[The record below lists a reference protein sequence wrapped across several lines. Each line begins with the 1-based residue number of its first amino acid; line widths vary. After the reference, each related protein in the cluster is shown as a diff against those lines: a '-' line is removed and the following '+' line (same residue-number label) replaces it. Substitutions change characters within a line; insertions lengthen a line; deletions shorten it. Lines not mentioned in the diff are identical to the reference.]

1 MRDRRCGKAAADEEA
16 ADEEAADEEAAGE
29 VAAGGREM
37 HTVDKAIRSER
48 ADQLHERAEDRRG
61 VEQPLDRVELEACRC
76 KAHPESALSQTCWVL
91 WAAHREPRT

>member
-1 MRDRRCGKAAADEEA
+1 MRDRRCGKAA

-76 KAHPESALSQTCWVL
+76 KAHPESALSRNLLGAVGR
-91 WAAHREPRT
+91 AP